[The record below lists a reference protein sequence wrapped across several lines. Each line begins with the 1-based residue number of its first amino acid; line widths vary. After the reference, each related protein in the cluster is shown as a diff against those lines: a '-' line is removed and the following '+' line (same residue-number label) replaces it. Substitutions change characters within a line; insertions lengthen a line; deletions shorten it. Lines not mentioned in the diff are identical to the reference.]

1 MTTAP
6 DPPSAWLPTPEELE
20 RTPQLAIMV
29 ALDASLEM
37 TACALQVAHPELARD
52 EPPYQLFGPRLIVAD
67 ALLSLVERLREALCC
82 YRDLARVQRR
92 PAHLRLYD
100 PDDIPF

>member
-6 DPPSAWLPTPEELE
+6 PPPSGWLPTPEELG

-67 ALLSLVERLREALCC
+67 ELLSRVERLREALSC
-82 YRDLARVQRR
+82 YRDLARAQRR
-92 PAHLRLYD
+92 PAYLRLYD

>member
-6 DPPSAWLPTPEELE
+6 ASPSDWLPTPEELE
-20 RTPQLAIMV
+20 RAPQLAILV
-29 ALDASLEM
+29 ALDATLEM
-37 TACALQVAHPELARD
+37 TACALQVAHPELVRD

-67 ALLSLVERLREALCC
+67 ELLSLVERLREALCC
-82 YRDLARVQRR
+82 YRDLARAHRR
-92 PAHLRLYD
+92 APHPHLYD